1 VGRTLLAFNKII
13 ELSDM
18 NAMHIDTID
27 LNLLRL
33 FDAVYRARS
42 VSRAA
47 ESLGLTQPAASHG
60 LGRLRLLLEDALF
73 TRTAGGVAPTPRAER
88 LAIAVQS
95 ALGTLEEALNES
107 DRFEPAA
114 SRKTFRI
121 HMSDIGEGRFLPA
134 LMARLGELAPGVRL
148 ETLPLLPTEIAP
160 ALDSGRIDF
169 AFGFLPKVRDTQR
182 VHLLKDRYIVLVRRG
197 HPFTRGRRSGKALL
211 EALQKLEYV
220 AVRTHAETLRI
231 LQLLNLEDRVR
242 LTTEHFMVLP
252 AIVRATDLAVVMPR
266 NIARGFAEEGG
277 YAIVEP
283 AFPLRDFTVSL
294 HWSKRFEADPANS
307 WLRGVMRGLFGEG

>member
-1 VGRTLLAFNKII
+1 
-13 ELSDM
+13 M
-18 NAMHIDTID
+18 NLMHIDAID

-47 ESLGLTQPAASHG
+47 EALGLTQPAASHG
-60 LGRLRLLLEDALF
+60 LGRLRLLLQDALF
-73 TRTAGGVAPTPRAER
+73 TRAPGGVAPTPRADR
-88 LAIAVQS
+88 LAVAVQS
-95 ALGTLEEALNES
+95 ALGTLEDALHEP

-121 HMSDIGEGRFLPA
+121 HMSDIGEGRFLPS
-134 LMARLGELAPGVRL
+134 LMASLGELAPGVRL
-148 ETLPLLPTEIAP
+148 ETLPMQPGDIAP
-160 ALDSGRIDF
+160 ALDSGRLDF
-169 AFGFLPKVRDTQR
+169 AFGFLPQVRDTQR
-182 VHLLKDRYIVLVRRG
+182 ALLLRDRYIVLLRRE
-197 HPFTRGRRSGKALL
+197 HPFSLRRRSSRALL
-211 EALQKLEYV
+211 DALQTLEYV
-220 AVRTHAETLRI
+220 TVRTHAETLRI

-283 AFPLRDFTVSL
+283 AFPLRDFSVSL
-294 HWSKRFEADPANS
+294 HWSRRFEADPANR
-307 WLRGVMRGLFGEG
+307 WLRQVIKELFAGG